1 MKMIPQDSKATMVN
15 KVECL
20 YFNRTIYMKTAKNRI
35 QNQQTG
41 KWGEELALTFLQRKG
56 LRLLEKNFRT
66 SSGEIDLIFMQKEE
80 LIFVEVKTRRSR
92 NFGSPEEAVDDDKL
106 EHLEFA
112 IEAYFNQHPEHDEEW
127 RLDIISIVGQPGD
140 VNPEIEW
147 FENVITA

>member
-1 MKMIPQDSKATMVN
+1 M
-15 KVECL
+15 
-20 YFNRTIYMKTAKNRI
+20 
-35 QNQQTG
+35 
-41 KWGEELALTFLQRKG
+41 
-56 LRLLEKNFRT
+56 
-66 SSGEIDLIFMQKEE
+66 
-80 LIFVEVKTRRSR
+80 EVKTRRSR